1 MCATNTGN
9 QEEQENED
17 KYVKIKTGAE
27 KKPQSFSVG
36 WTKSSVEKN
45 G

>member
-9 QEEQENED
+9 QEQENEE
-17 KYVKIKTGAE
+17 KYVKIETGAE
-27 KKPQSFSVG
+27 KKTQSFSVG